1 MLFGGILIVFL
12 LMFIMIIPLLVV
24 YFIGLW
30 KLFKKAGVDGWKS
43 LIPFYNTFVLAE
55 IAGIGWWYPAIIIGT
70 SILSTSDST
79 LSVVFSLVSIGAN
92 FFIFYNLSKKFHQ
105 GVGFAVLITLFSFIM
120 IPVLGFSKSFV
131 YDKDVVVSP
140 NGPIDENKNN
150 STNNNYNQNTNTYS
164 NEMNNNTESKYCIH
178 CGKEVKTGAKY
189 CSNCGNEII

>member
-55 IAGIGWWYPAIIIGT
+55 ISGIGWWYPAIIIGT
-70 SILSTSDST
+70 SILSTTDSA
-79 LSVVFSLVSIGAN
+79 LSVLFSLVSLGAN

-105 GVGFAVLITLFSFIM
+105 GVGFAILTTIFSGIM
-120 IPVLGFSKSFV
+120 IPILGFSKSFV

-150 STNNNYNQNTNTYS
+150 NANNNYNQNTNTYNS
-164 NEMNNNTESKYCIH
+164 EMNNNAESKYCIH

>member
-1 MLFGGILIVFL
+1 MQEPILIVFL

-55 IAGIGWWYPAIIIGT
+55 ISGIGWWYPAIIIGT
-70 SILSTSDST
+70 SILSTTDSA
-79 LSVVFSLVSIGAN
+79 LSVLFSLVSLGAN

-105 GVGFAVLITLFSFIM
+105 GVGFAILTTIFSGIM
-120 IPVLGFSKSFV
+120 IPILGFSKSFV

-150 STNNNYNQNTNTYS
+150 NANNNYNQNTNTYNS
-164 NEMNNNTESKYCIH
+164 EMNNNAESKYCIH